1 MIILGEPSCVII
13 RYISNNCNQGIS
25 NNQRTEMYNARGLEA
40 QEIKITTYPY
50 IINASNVNFC
60 SCQFKWSVDL
70 LSTVYCKLSFPAI
83 SGHKDKLSLF
93 PTPADDSRVSTHL
106 K

>member
-1 MIILGEPSCVII
+1 
-13 RYISNNCNQGIS
+13 
-25 NNQRTEMYNARGLEA
+25 MYNVRGPEA
-40 QEIKITTYPY
+40 QEKIKLSMY
-50 IINASNVNFC
+50 INASNVNFC

-93 PTPADDSRVSTHL
+93 PSPADDSRVSTHL